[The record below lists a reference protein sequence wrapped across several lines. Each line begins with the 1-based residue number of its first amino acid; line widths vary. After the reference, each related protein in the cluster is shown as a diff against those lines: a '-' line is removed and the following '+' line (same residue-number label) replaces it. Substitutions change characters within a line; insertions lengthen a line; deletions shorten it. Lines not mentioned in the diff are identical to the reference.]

1 MGPPA
6 SDMRP
11 AGGRY
16 PRLAL
21 GSEATYEALWI
32 GVILVVGGRLV
43 ARSPAG
49 VRLGN
54 ELRALSDRVM
64 LGALRLTSEFER
76 EL

>member
-1 MGPPA
+1 MK
-6 SDMRP
+6 
-11 AGGRY
+11 
-16 PRLAL
+16 
-21 GSEATYEALWI
+21 ALWI

-49 VRLGN
+49 VRFGN